1 MKKIKI
7 AWSILIGMFL
17 LVSAMACSVQ
27 NTADSESSSDP
38 SSNREIL
45 SFKEESSQGSS
56 SAAYET
62 YMESADESSAE
73 SSRFSKQL
81 TSSSPS
87 TGKSSNAGKAS
98 VTSQISLASKETI
111 DSPQK
116 VSSAPQA
123 DPNDS
128 VIVYITRTGKR
139 YHYENPCGNG
149 TYYAC
154 TLSEALRRGLT
165 PCEKCVLH

>member
-1 MKKIKI
+1 MKKTKI
-7 AWSILIGMFL
+7 TWSILIAMFL

-27 NTADSESSSDP
+27 KTADSEASSDP
-38 SSNREIL
+38 SSNPEIL
-45 SFKEESSQGSS
+45 NSQRSS
-56 SAAYET
+56 SADYET
-62 YMESADESSAE
+62 YMESTDESSAE
-73 SSRFSKQL
+73 SSRFSKQW

-87 TGKSSNAGKAS
+87 TGKSSNTGKAS
-98 VTSQISLASKETI
+98 VSSQVSLASKETI
-111 DSPQK
+111 NPPQK